1 MVLVQGERLCVVEV
15 MAKLPAP
22 KKKIGKGLPGNVKLA
37 DMCANPWCDRPARE
51 NHHAV
56 RRSYLDGPFDC
67 VELYGRPWPNLIPVC
82 RECHLKLELNHAML
96 WALEHDGR
104 YVWRENAVSEFLNP
118 HPVLEDG
125 EPSGCVDVPLRA
137 ASRAGSPSSSTGV
150 TEGERPSPSEKDN
163 SDADKARSGPTEGSP
178 SVTPDATCP
187 HLALAPGESCPGCGW
202 RAKHPR
208 KTSSPASRVFSMR
221 VPADEMDVFGET
233 VDAAA
238 EWLGVKEQPHHRF
251 KTVALAAALV
261 LQDEGLRDFGRR

>member
-1 MVLVQGERLCVVEV
+1 MVFVQGERLCVVEV
-15 MAKLPAP
+15 MANVPAP
-22 KKKIGKGLPGNVKLA
+22 KQSIGKGLPGNVKLA
-37 DMCANPWCDRPARE
+37 GVCANPWCDRPARE

-82 RECHLKLELNHAML
+82 GECHLKLELNHAVL

-104 YVWRENAVSEFLNP
+104 YVWRENAVSEFLDP

-137 ASRAGSPSSSTGV
+137 ASRAGSPSSST
-150 TEGERPSPSEKDN
+150 E
-163 SDADKARSGPTEGSP
+163 ADHHP
-178 SVTPDATCP
+178 
-187 HLALAPGESCPGCGW
+187 APGETCPTCA
-202 RAKHPR
+202 RRVPHPR